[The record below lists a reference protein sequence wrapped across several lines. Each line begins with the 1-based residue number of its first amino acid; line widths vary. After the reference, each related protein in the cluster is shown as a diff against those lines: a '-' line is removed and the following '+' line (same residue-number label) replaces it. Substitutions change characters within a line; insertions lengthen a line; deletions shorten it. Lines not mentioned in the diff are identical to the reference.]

1 VIIDCSNLFGIY
13 DLRSD
18 IYKKE
23 AKMAKEIILYNL
35 ADHITDEEFK
45 DYVKNEKGP
54 LIESLP
60 SVKKYTLVHITK
72 SPTGEIPHEYIGIV
86 DITSIEDFLK
96 TDTQLQKYQDFRA
109 KFQTMV
115 KDLQILFG
123 EDIY

>member
-1 VIIDCSNLFGIY
+1 
-13 DLRSD
+13 
-18 IYKKE
+18 
-23 AKMAKEIILYNL
+23 
-35 ADHITDEEFK
+35 
-45 DYVKNEKGP
+45 
-54 LIESLP
+54 
-60 SVKKYTLVHITK
+60 
-72 SPTGEIPHEYIGIV
+72 V

>member
-1 VIIDCSNLFGIY
+1 
-13 DLRSD
+13 
-18 IYKKE
+18 
-23 AKMAKEIILYNL
+23 MAREMIFYNL
-35 ADHITDEEFK
+35 ADHVTDQEFD

-60 SVKKYTLVHITK
+60 SVKKYTLVRVTQ

-96 TDTQLQKYQDFRA
+96 NDAQSQKYQGFRT

-115 KDLQILFG
+115 KDLQIVFG
-123 EDIY
+123 EEIY

>member
-1 VIIDCSNLFGIY
+1 
-13 DLRSD
+13 
-18 IYKKE
+18 
-23 AKMAKEIILYNL
+23 MAKEIILYNL
-35 ADHITDEEFK
+35 ADHVTDGEFN

-72 SPTGEIPHEYIGIV
+72 SPTGEIPHEYMGIV

-96 TDTQLQKYQDFRA
+96 TDAQLQKYQDFRV

-123 EDIY
+123 EEMY